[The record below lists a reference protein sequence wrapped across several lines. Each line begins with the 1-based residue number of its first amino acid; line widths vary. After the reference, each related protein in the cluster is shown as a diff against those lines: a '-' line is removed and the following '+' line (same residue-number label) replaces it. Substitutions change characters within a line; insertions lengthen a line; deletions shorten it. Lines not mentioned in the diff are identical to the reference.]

1 MQQDAAMTHGWRWAV
16 AFFVV
21 TYLVTALLWLPILRS
36 GESLSAALA
45 GPLVLPLLLA
55 SVTPSLVAFVL
66 AGIEGG
72 PAGVGQL
79 LGQAGRWRFGIGWYG
94 DFAGATHLGR
104 LAGCVTPARWSRAG
118 GKARFPGAGR
128 SYR

>member
-1 MQQDAAMTHGWRWAV
+1 MGAQRDVRKAHRWRWAV

-45 GPLVLPLLLA
+45 GPLVLPLLFA

-72 PAGVGQL
+72 AAGVSQL
-79 LGQAGRWRFGIGWYG
+79 LGQAGRWRFGIGWY
-94 DFAGATHLGR
+94 AIAIL
-104 LAGCVTPARWSRAG
+104 LAPLIWVVSLASCSVV
-118 GKARFPGAGR
+118 AGR
-128 SYR
+128 R